1 MSDSKMK
8 ELLVD
13 ILTKVLLF
21 LLIFGMAATVDM
33 KNMKQQIKNKRA
45 IIMGITMQFLIMPL
59 LGFIS
64 VVTFKS
70 LGLTSAMGISLL
82 IVTSSPGGSYS
93 NWWCSLFNADLA
105 LSVVLTTI
113 STILSTV
120 LLPTNLLLYAHAAFG
135 FNSGGNDILKSIDFL
150 ALFISLSIVIGAI
163 LIGIYSSYKL
173 KSVAFRKA
181 SNAIGSISGIAL
193 IIVSAVFSSSG
204 EGAKPWQQPWS
215 FYVAVSI
222 PCIAGL
228 ALSNIFAMIAKL
240 KNPEVVTLSVEC
252 CYQNVGIAASAV
264 LSMFQTNEEV
274 QQAMCVPLFYGLLE
288 AFILGLYCIIAWKLG
303 WTKAPKD
310 EKICIILAKSYEV
323 EETDDKSENEG
334 ANNMDDQT
342 DLEAATKIF
351 SDDHSQALSATR
363 TASTHDSSTLSHGSP
378 QSYQNSPLPHS
389 NNKLTTDGCE
399 PVVCATCEFEG
410 NPLSI
415 HLEPES

>member
-1 MSDSKMK
+1 M
-8 ELLVD
+8 
-13 ILTKVLLF
+13 
-21 LLIFGMAATVDM
+21 
-33 KNMKQQIKNKRA
+33 
-45 IIMGITMQFLIMPL
+45 
-59 LGFIS
+59 
-64 VVTFKS
+64 
-70 LGLTSAMGISLL
+70 
-82 IVTSSPGGSYS
+82 
-93 NWWCSLFNADLA
+93 
-105 LSVVLTTI
+105 LTTI

-150 ALFISLSIVIGAI
+150 SLFISLSIVIGAI
-163 LIGIYSSYKL
+163 LIGIYSSYKS
-173 KSVAFRKA
+173 KSVSFRKA
-181 SNAIGSISGIAL
+181 SNAIGSVSGIAL

-288 AFILGLYCIIAWKLG
+288 AFILGLYCIVAWKLG

-310 EKICIILAKSYEV
+310 EKICIILAKTYEV
-323 EETDDKSENEG
+323 EETDDKSQNEG

-389 NNKLTTDGCE
+389 NNKFTTNECE
-399 PVVCATCEFEG
+399 PVVCATCEFEV